1 MYFFGP
7 PCGGT
12 RWPTCGAAKSTI
24 LFFKFRE
31 RQCRCKFS
39 LRYIFAITSSL
50 YPTSLRFAGM
60 APCAC
65 ALYTLK
71 IRVRHLSHSN
81 FTHFI
86 SIYSSKGIVSCFCP
100 CSSASFCLYNC
111 SSFFPFSRYC
121 LTREAISS

>member
-1 MYFFGP
+1 MFFWAPLRGYP
-7 PCGGT
+7 LAYLRCS
-12 RWPTCGAAKSTI
+12 KSTI
-24 LFFKFRE
+24 LYFKFRE

-86 SIYSSKGIVSCFCP
+86 RIYSPDGGVGCR
-100 CSSASFCLYNC
+100 SSASFCLYNC
-111 SSFFPFSRYC
+111 SSFFPFSRYS
-121 LTREAISS
+121 LTRDFINS